1 MPGVEGTLMCML
13 VANGDSADNGRLDAM
28 MKVRNRRG
36 LELLRKI
43 RDKLQILG
51 RIRTLLLNLGESWT
65 QVETA
70 IEIFFD
76 SVLAITGIET
86 FFDFGL
92 VLWLEVGLNAGKM
105 GVGRAHVG
113 ALSAAHVP

>member
-43 RDKLQILG
+43 RDKH
-51 RIRTLLLNLGESWT
+51 RTLLFQG
-65 QVETA
+65 
-70 IEIFFD
+70 F
-76 SVLAITGIET
+76 
-86 FFDFGL
+86 
-92 VLWLEVGLNAGKM
+92 
-105 GVGRAHVG
+105 GRAHIGLLNAV
-113 ALSAAHVP
+113 HVPQRLRVIRTVANVSDRR